1 MSGYRLR
8 PLTTNEKSSRGFNI
22 IKKMKL
28 LLLFAS
34 TTLASGLL
42 FANIYTSLIDAKS
55 WGANIP
61 QSIET
66 AREYFKTVNPGK
78 KFFRMISLPNQAAAL
93 LVLILFW
100 KISVTVRIY
109 SGMALALYVCVDVFT
124 FTYFYRRNKILFE
137 TTPMPGSDTLK
148 KAFTEWR
155 TMNWLRSSII
165 LAGLVCSFLALHE
178 IYTAK

>member
-1 MSGYRLR
+1 MK
-8 PLTTNEKSSRGFNI
+8 KSRRGFNI

-34 TTLASGLL
+34 TSLASGLL

-55 WGANIP
+55 WGAGIP
-61 QSIET
+61 QSVET
-66 AREYFKTVNPGK
+66 AREYFKTVYPK
-78 KFFRMISLPNQAAAL
+78 IFFRMIAPANLVAAL

-109 SGMALALYVCVDVFT
+109 SGMALALYVFVDMFT
-124 FTYFYRRNKILFE
+124 FTYFYPRNKIIFE
-137 TTPMPGSDTLK
+137 TTPLPGIDTLK
-148 KAFTEWR
+148 NALTGWR

-165 LAGLVCSFLALHE
+165 FAGLVFSFLALHE